1 MRGISLVWS
10 VTARMRW
17 GYKLW
22 QYSLQMPSINNSI
35 VVEVMKLHHGNR
47 KTNKMYKCAKFLS
60 NQLSAI
66 SNSLLIFSWTATHQA
81 HAAPRSFICLF
92 PKFAP
97 VTGAAVIV
105 TSEPARKD

>member
-1 MRGISLVWS
+1 
-10 VTARMRW
+10 
-17 GYKLW
+17 
-22 QYSLQMPSINNSI
+22 MPSISNSI
-35 VVEVMKLHHGNR
+35 VVEAMKLHHGNR
-47 KTNKMYKCAKFLS
+47 KTIKMYKCAKFLS